1 MAEKKE
7 TDSIT
12 MGSLSTI
19 PTSSLKNSSEEKS
32 VNSNPSFAVSSEISD
47 KTIETPSTHTN
58 TLTGFLDQFKAATP
72 PIKQSASSLKK
83 FTTLK
88 KSPAKGVPKQALDSI
103 SPLDI
108 SPNRPSNGVE
118 NATSPEP
125 VSQLNATS
133 PKVLVPIS
141 VVPKQLTERPGP
153 PKMPPNVAGFKK
165 APFKGFAKLPK
176 GGSSFPKASI
186 VPPKI
191 STPVVKEDVEIKPT
205 LELADSIESVEPLD
219 DYIID
224 DIIDPGDFTFD
235 DADLEI
241 SKLEESIKYEEV

>member
-141 VVPKQLTERPGP
+141 VVPK
-153 PKMPPNVAGFKK
+153 
-165 APFKGFAKLPK
+165 
-176 GGSSFPKASI
+176 ASI